1 MEENP
6 VASSH
11 PETAARDSTPVLQ
24 PNISVVT
31 KDHAG
36 HEKSLTFLLCF
47 TERFLLAAPPLVLS
61 KKQRRRTTLK
71 ELIEYYRA
79 DSFIQA
85 HTEKFP
91 SGMQLGCIKI
101 RAQPSWGLFA
111 HQEFIC
117 CLVLQN

>member
-11 PETAARDSTPVLQ
+11 PEIAARDSTPVLQ

-71 ELIEYYRA
+71 ELIQSITGLTALYKR
-79 DSFIQA
+79 IQRNSLQGCNWDA
-85 HTEKFP
+85 SKSEHSPHGDYLHTR
-91 SGMQLGCIKI
+91 SLS
-101 RAQPSWGLFA
+101 A
-111 HQEFIC
+111 
-117 CLVLQN
+117 V